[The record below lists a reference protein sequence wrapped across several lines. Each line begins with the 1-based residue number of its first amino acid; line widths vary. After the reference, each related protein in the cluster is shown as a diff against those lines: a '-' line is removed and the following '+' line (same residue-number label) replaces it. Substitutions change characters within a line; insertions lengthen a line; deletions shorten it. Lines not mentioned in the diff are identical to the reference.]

1 MAWDCI
7 STLLRWGI
15 IKTKVTLTVLGLGSA
30 GLAMLMLLPGAGLV
44 LDAVVFNKGESA
56 SALHRTATFGRA
68 VEVFLSSWGLGV
80 GLGSNR
86 AMSGLFYVLSNV
98 GLPGLILTGW
108 LLSQLYSHVRAQLS
122 SVYHDSTLRAPLY
135 AVSAAL
141 AANIF
146 GLLVSGAEISQPH
159 LWILW
164 GLLLSTIR
172 HDWLRERQLD
182 EDAMAKSVPLATQLH
197 A

>member
-1 MAWDCI
+1 
-7 STLLRWGI
+7 
-15 IKTKVTLTVLGLGSA
+15 V
-30 GLAMLMLLPGAGLV
+30 LLPSAAPL
-44 LDAVVFNKGESA
+44 LNAVVFNKGEST

-86 AMSGLFYVLSNV
+86 AMSMFFYLLSNV

-108 LLSQLYSHVRAQLS
+108 LFSQLYSQVRAQLGS
-122 SVYHDSTLRAPLY
+122 AYNDSTHRVFLY
-135 AVSAAL
+135 ALSAAFV
-141 AANIF
+141 AFIF
-146 GLLVSGAEISQPH
+146 ALLLSGAEISQPH

-164 GLLLSTIR
+164 GLLLGTIR

-182 EDAMAKSVPLATQLH
+182 GDTVAISVPLANADLR